1 MWLLDPL
8 SNHEIGQT
16 ELEIYPFSFEMVQKA
31 WAPVTAEA
39 GDLVMRGCFPRSNIL
54 LHIMA

>member
-1 MWLLDPL
+1 MELFDPL

-31 WAPVTAEA
+31 WTPVTIEA
-39 GDLVMRGCFPRSNIL
+39 GDLVMRGCFPRFDIL
-54 LHIMA
+54 LHIVT